1 VTVSQPTTS
10 RYARELQTAQR
21 LAREAGA
28 IAMTYFR
35 GDDLTVERKKHDEPV
50 TIADKEA
57 SRVIVS
63 GLREAFPDDVV
74 ISEENADDLRRLE
87 VDRVW
92 YVDPIDGT
100 KDFIKGRDGFSV
112 MIGLCDGLRPVVGVV
127 YQPLGD
133 RMFLAAPDVGAWFL
147 APEQPARSLRVS
159 DVSDAGQVRLVA
171 SASHRSPEI
180 DQVKSALG
188 IDNEFNIGSVGL
200 KISLISLAE
209 RDLYVNP
216 SSHSKTWDTCAPEAI
231 LEAAGGRMTDLYG
244 DPLPY
249 DVERM
254 DRSRGMVASN
264 GHVHDEVIARLAPLF
279 PRP

>member
-57 SRVIVS
+57 SQAIVA
-63 GLREAFPDDVV
+63 GLRAAFPDDVV

-112 MIGLCDGLRPVVGVV
+112 MIGMCDGLRPAVGVV

-133 RMFLAAPDVGAWFL
+133 RLFFAAPDAGAWFL
-147 APEQPARSLRVS
+147 APEQPARALRVS
-159 DVSDAGQVRLVA
+159 DVRDPGQVRLVA
-171 SASHRSPEI
+171 SASHRDAAI

>member
-1 VTVSQPTTS
+1 VSQPTTS

-35 GDDLTVERKKHDEPV
+35 GDDLAVERKKHDEPV

-57 SRVIVS
+57 SQAIVS
-63 GLREAFPDDVV
+63 GLRAAFPDDVV

-112 MIGLCDGLRPVVGVV
+112 MIGMCDGLRPAVGVV

-133 RMFLAAPDVGAWFL
+133 RLFFAASDAGAWFI
-147 APEQPARSLRVS
+147 APERPARELRVS

-171 SASHRSPEI
+171 SASHRDAAI

-264 GHVHDEVIARLAPLF
+264 GHVHDAVLERLAPLF

>member
-1 VTVSQPTTS
+1 MS
-10 RYARELQTAQR
+10 RPPSTRYERELAVAER

-35 GDDLTVERKKHDEPV
+35 GDALAVERKQHDEPV
-50 TIADKEA
+50 TIADKES
-57 SRVIVS
+57 SRAIVS
-63 GLREAFPDDVV
+63 GLTAAFPDDVV

-87 VDRVW
+87 IDRVW

-112 MIGLCDGLRPVVGVV
+112 MIGMCDGPRPVVGVV

-133 RMFLAAPDVGAWFL
+133 RLFLAAPDLGAWFL
-147 APEQPARSLRVS
+147 APGQPARELRVS
-159 DVSDAGQVRLVA
+159 DVSDPGQVRLVA
-171 SASHRSPEI
+171 SASHRDPEL

-231 LEAAGGRMTDLYG
+231 LVAAGGTMTDLHG
-244 DPLPY
+244 DALPY
-249 DVERM
+249 DVARM
-254 DRSRGMVASN
+254 DRSRGLVASN
-264 GHVHDEVIARLAPLF
+264 GRVHAAVIARLAPLF
-279 PRP
+279 PRR